1 MAYIHIKDN
10 KETMYVPINKLGST
24 SFVDQLL
31 QINADDKKKKKR
43 TDAQLNQKSKQ
54 KNILHSMQFR

>member
-31 QINADDKKKKKR
+31 QINADDKKKEKKNR
-43 TDAQLNQKSKQ
+43 CTTKSKKQ
-54 KNILHSMQFR
+54 TKKHIT

>member
-1 MAYIHIKDN
+1 MPPKDFVTCPHLKDN

-31 QINADDKKKKKR
+31 QINANDKKNRYR
-43 TDAQLNQKSKQ
+43 TITQPK
-54 KNILHSMQFR
+54 